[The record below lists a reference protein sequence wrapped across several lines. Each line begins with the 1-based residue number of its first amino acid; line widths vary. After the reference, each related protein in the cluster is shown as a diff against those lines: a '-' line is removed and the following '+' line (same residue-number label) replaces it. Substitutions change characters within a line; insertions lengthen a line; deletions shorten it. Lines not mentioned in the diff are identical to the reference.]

1 MNLVQNLFKNT
12 GLLTISQIIT
22 AIMGFFWTTLYGRYL
37 GLGDFGV
44 ISYAVAVMGMVSIF
58 MDVGMST
65 YIVRDISRDK
75 RDTNRYLGN
84 MIPLKILLSL
94 ATILIVILI
103 LKLMNKPDLTII
115 IILIFGIQ
123 AAIVSMNGLLSGV
136 FQAFNKMKYQAI
148 GTIINSTL
156 LLSFVIIG
164 IELDL
169 GIVSIA
175 LAYLISITISS
186 TYLIKTIKKLVKNIE
201 IQFDFK
207 FWIEVIKK
215 AAPFGLTALFTS
227 IFFLTDQV
235 MLEIISGN
243 EAVGIY
249 STAYRILLLFIT
261 LYSMYT
267 IAVYPLMTNLYKNSD
282 NILKILYEKSVKY
295 LLALS
300 LPICVG
306 ISFYANDIVVLIF
319 GKDFIIA
326 GSVLQL
332 LIWNLVFIFI
342 NGISDYLLNS
352 TNHEIGVTKRTA
364 IAGSFNFVLNIIF
377 ISTFSYYG
385 AVIST
390 LLSGLLIL
398 ILNSYLISRAVFKI
412 DFSLIIDV
420 IKISISTII
429 LAIVLYYIHVS
440 MWIAIPI
447 GIITYTI
454 AIIITRTLDNNDKYI
469 VKELLGK
476 NN

>member
-1 MNLVQNLFKNT
+1 MNLVQDLFKNT

-37 GLGDFGV
+37 GVDEFGV

-58 MDVGMST
+58 MDIGMSI
-65 YIVRDISRDK
+65 YIVRDISKDK
-75 RDTNRYLGN
+75 QGTDRYLGN

-94 ATILIVILI
+94 ATILIVITI
-103 LKLMNKPDLTII
+103 LKLMNKPDLTIL

-123 AAIVSMNGLLSGV
+123 TAILNMNMLLNGV

-175 LAYLISITISS
+175 LAYLISIAISS
-186 TYLIKTIKKLVKNIE
+186 IYLIKTIKKLVKNIE

-215 AAPFGLTALFTS
+215 ASPFGLTALFAS
-227 IFFLTDQV
+227 IFFMTDQV
-235 MLEIISGN
+235 MLDMMSGDY
-243 EAVGIY
+243 AVGIY
-249 STAYRILLLFIT
+249 SAAYRILSAFII

-267 IAVYPLMTNLYKNSD
+267 FAVFPLMTNLYKNSD
-282 NILKILYEKSVKY
+282 NTLKILYEKSVKY

-306 ISFYANDIVVLIF
+306 ISFYANDIVVLLF
-319 GKDFIIA
+319 YKDFIIA

-332 LIWNLVFIFI
+332 LIWNLVFTFI
-342 NGISDYLLNS
+342 NGMSDYLLNS
-352 TNHEIGVTKRTA
+352 TNHEIAVTKRTA
-364 IAGSFNFVLNIIF
+364 IAGFINFVLNLIL
-377 ISTFSYYG
+377 ISRYSYYG

-390 LLSGLLIL
+390 LISGLIIL
-398 ILNSYLISRAVFKI
+398 ILNNYLISRAIFKI
-412 DFSLIIDV
+412 DFSLIIGV

-429 LAIVLYYIHVS
+429 LAVVLYCIHVS
-440 MWIAIPI
+440 MWVAIPI